1 MVVLLTYNTVTQ
13 NFGQTSCL
21 ENFHL
26 EDQKVDGRIYVLL
39 IMMMMMKV
47 NQLEIDVETGRRMEL
62 VQDCVLRRNSA

>member
-39 IMMMMMKV
+39 IMMMMMMKV
-47 NQLEIDVETGRRMEL
+47 NQVEIK
-62 VQDCVLRRNSA
+62 